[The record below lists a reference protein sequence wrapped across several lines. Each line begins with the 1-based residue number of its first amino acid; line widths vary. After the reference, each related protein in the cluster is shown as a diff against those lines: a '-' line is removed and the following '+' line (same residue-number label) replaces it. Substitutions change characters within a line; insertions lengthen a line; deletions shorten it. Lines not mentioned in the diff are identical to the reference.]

1 VDPAQ
6 NAKLQMLHQCWAGG
20 QWERMEMLGR
30 ELLVPTPSD
39 ADLLSAV
46 GVAVFQLDRRDEA
59 RRFFEEAIV
68 NEPDH
73 APSHSM
79 MGCRLDASCSFSETF
94 ALRRPALREP

>member
-1 VDPAQ
+1 
-6 NAKLQMLHQCWAGG
+6 
-20 QWERMEMLGR
+20 MEMLGR

-73 APSHSM
+73 APSH
-79 MGCRLDASCSFSETF
+79 C
-94 ALRRPALREP
+94 